1 MRRLDCNLR
10 KAIRKHNVRQIE
22 DCISIYKEK
31 NYPFFVCKKQHYY
44 AGRIA
49 GNLLSKK
56 GNCQKGKYN
65 LIRILR
71 LTLPS
76 FDCNW
81 NNRHYY
87 THLELLLIQMIIQCD
102 IVLGEIEEARLLLE
116 GMHDYSERLD
126 MDWEKQEML

>member
-31 NYPFFVCKKQHYY
+31 NYPFFVCKKQ
-44 AGRIA
+44 
-49 GNLLSKK
+49 
-56 GNCQKGKYN
+56 
-65 LIRILR
+65 
-71 LTLPS
+71 
-76 FDCNW
+76 
-81 NNRHYY
+81 HYY